1 MSNKMEEAMNEKLY
15 EIANVKFKLRPELD
29 YDIDESEEL
38 SKLQRILFSPSKNII
53 AGEFTGN
60 DMERFLQLVLVTAD
74 GKPLPEGFSFRRAKE
89 KVQLEVWSFFLL
101 SRIKSGVNIAA
112 DLAGLIGQLPEQSKS

>member
-1 MSNKMEEAMNEKLY
+1 MEEKIY
-15 EIANVKFKLRPELD
+15 VIDGVKFKLRPELD

-38 SKLQRILFSPSKNII
+38 SKLQRVLFSPSKNII

-60 DMERFLQLVLVTAD
+60 DMERFLQLVLVPE
-74 GKPLPEGFSFRRAKE
+74 GNKPLPEGFSFRRAKE

-112 DLAGLIGQLPEQSKS
+112 DLAGLIRQQPERSKS

>member
-1 MSNKMEEAMNEKLY
+1 MQEEKIY
-15 EIANVKFKLRPELD
+15 VIAGVKFKLRPELD

-38 SKLQRILFSPSKNII
+38 SKLQRILFSPSQNII

-60 DMERFLQLVLVTAD
+60 DMERFLQLVLVPAES
-74 GKPLPEGFSFRRAKE
+74 KPLPEGFSFRRAKE

-101 SRIKSGVNIAA
+101 TRIKSVANIAP
-112 DLAGLIGQLPEQSKS
+112 DLAGLIRQQSEQSKS

>member
-1 MSNKMEEAMNEKLY
+1 MPDKIY
-15 EIANVKFKLRPELD
+15 EILGVKFKLRPALD

-38 SKLQRILFSPSKNII
+38 SKLQKLLFSPSQNII

-74 GKPLPEGFSFRRAKE
+74 GKPLPEGFGFRRTKE
-89 KVQLEVWSFFLL
+89 QVQLEVWKDFFLL
-101 SRIKSGVNIAA
+101 RLKYGANIAQ
-112 DLAGLIGQLPEQSKS
+112 DLASSIEQQLKP